1 MSQALT
7 GSESREQRWRMPL
20 ALIAGAGAALLL
32 IGGLLNPTAFFR
44 AYLVGYLFWLGIAL
58 GCFAILM
65 LHNLTGG
72 GWGVVLRRLLEAS
85 ASTLPLLA
93 VLFLPVALGVHH
105 LYIWTDPA
113 HHDAVLA
120 EKAVYLNVP
129 FFLAR
134 AAIYFALWGLVA
146 FLLVHGS
153 HHLERSY
160 DSARARRVQ
169 LLSGP
174 GLIVYGLGITFA
186 AIDWVMSLEP
196 HWFSSIFG
204 VIVGASQVLSALCFC
219 ILLLCLLAEREPL
232 ASVMTVELWHDLG
245 NLLLAFVMIW
255 TYVSFSQFLLI
266 WSGNLPEEITWYLH
280 RSEGLWGVI
289 AWLLVLGVFVVP
301 FLALLMRDVKRHP
314 RRLALVAGGVLAFQV
329 VHQYWLVAPSFA
341 ATGHEFAAEGEHAT
355 PWLWVWLDLAA
366 WATVGAAWLLYFLW
380 RLDAWPLTPR
390 PDPAAAEELQHA

>member
-1 MSQALT
+1 MSQTLT
-7 GSESREQRWRMPL
+7 QPESLERRWRMPL
-20 ALIAGAGAALLL
+20 ALTVGAGAALLL
-32 IGGLLNPTAFFR
+32 VGGLVNPTAFFR

-72 GWGVVLRRLLEAS
+72 GWGVALRRVLEA
-85 ASTLPLLA
+85 ATGTLPLLA
-93 VLFLPVALGVHH
+93 VLFLPIALGVHH
-105 LYIWTDPA
+105 LYVWTDEA
-113 HHDAVLA
+113 HHDAILA
-120 EKAVYLNVP
+120 EKATYLNVP

-134 AAIYFALWGLVA
+134 AVIYFALWGLVA
-146 FLLVHGS
+146 FLLVRGS
-153 HHLERSY
+153 HNLERSY
-160 DSARARRVQ
+160 DPAQARRVQ

-174 GLIVYGLGITFA
+174 GLIVYGLGVTFA

-204 VIVGASQVLSALCFC
+204 VIVGVSQVLSALAFC
-219 ILLLCLLAEREPL
+219 ILVLRLLAEREPI
-232 ASVMTVELWHDLG
+232 ASVMTVDLWHDLG

-280 RSEGLWGVI
+280 RSDGPWGVI
-289 AWLLVLGVFVVP
+289 AWLLALGVFVVP

-314 RRLALVAGGVLAFQV
+314 QRLGFVAGGILAFQV
-329 VHQYWLVAPSFA
+329 IHQYWLVAPSFA
-341 ATGHEFAAEGEHAT
+341 AMDHEFAVDGEHPA
-355 PWLWVWLDLAA
+355 PWLWAWLDAAA
-366 WATVGAAWLLYFLW
+366 WAMIGAAWLLFFLW

-390 PDPAAAEELQHA
+390 PDPPPVEGLQHA